1 MVAISWAC
9 TLKNRSFYIF
19 ALLTTLIALL
29 AQWKDPAVIREHLE
43 SKTYDLRMRLRE
55 QLRPSPRRD
64 DIVIVALDEKSLE
77 EFGRWPW
84 SRTLTARLVRAVS
97 AGRPRTIGV
106 DIFFTEPESPAAD
119 AALASAIKAAGNVVL
134 PIVFSDVAKGTASP
148 SAEQNDLLWDAA
160 FMEVKSVKGIP
171 WKQWAIQ
178 GTRPLPPRAGIAR
191 AAAALGHVS
200 SHPDMDGVMRWEILA
215 IKHGDD
221 AYPSLAL
228 QIARLAQ
235 GMRQEDLGLY
245 GGSTIRFGE
254 SFIPTDLSNRVLINY
269 YGAEGSFPYI
279 SAADLLS
286 GRVKAEALAGKVVL
300 IGTSA
305 LATYDQKISPFSAD
319 MPGVEKNSTV
329 VENILSNRFMSKS
342 PGVIELAVILSTA
355 ILLTILLPR
364 LSARSG
370 VIVGFSLMGAYLIA
384 AEITCMEGIWLSL
397 VYPMANMA
405 IILSAQTVSKLLF
418 EEKQSRQIRAMFSS
432 YVTERLVNE
441 MIRNPEMA
449 QLGGQKREVTVL
461 FSDVIGFTTYSE
473 NHQPEEVVAI
483 LNEYLGAMTDIVL
496 KWEGILDKFIGDAIV
511 VFWGAPMKQDDHAER
526 AVLCALEMQERLEQ
540 LRRKWEA
547 EGKAPLSSGIGL
559 NSGEAIV
566 GNIGAEGKKMD
577 YTVIGDHVN
586 LGARV
591 EGLTRRYDARILMTE
606 YTLEKLRPAIAAGQ
620 FRGVSILGQER
631 VIVKG
636 KDTPVGIFSINP
648 LDPEAE
654 TVVVEC
660 DPEKVVRLTEK

>member
-1 MVAISWAC
+1 M
-9 TLKNRSFYIF
+9 KNRVFYIF
-19 ALLTTLIALL
+19 ALVTTILSLL
-29 AQWKDPAVIREHLE
+29 AQWRDPPVIREHLE

-55 QLRPSPRRD
+55 QLRPSPRRN

-77 EFGRWPW
+77 EYGRWPW
-84 SRTLTARLVRAVS
+84 SRTLTARLVQVVS
-97 AGRPRTIGV
+97 AGHPGVIGI
-106 DIFFTEPESPAAD
+106 DIFFSEPESPAAD
-119 AALASAIKAAGNVVL
+119 AALASAVKAAGNVVL
-134 PIVFSDVAKGTASP
+134 PVAFSDVAMGTAPTS
-148 SAEQNDLLWDAA
+148 SEQNDLLWDAA
-160 FMEVKSVKGIP
+160 FMEVKSVAGIP

-178 GTRPLPPRAGIAR
+178 GARPLPPRAEIAR

-215 IKHGDD
+215 LKHGDD

-228 QIARLAQ
+228 QVARLAR
-235 GMRQEDLGLY
+235 GLRQEDLGLY
-245 GGSTIRFGE
+245 GGSNIRFGE
-254 SFIPTDLSNRVLINY
+254 RFIPTDLSNRVLINY
-269 YGAEGSFPYI
+269 FGAEGSFPYI

-286 GRVKAEALAGKVVL
+286 GRVKAGVLAGKIVL

-305 LATYDQKISPFSAD
+305 LATYDQKVSPFSAD
-319 MPGVEKNSTV
+319 MPGVEKNATV
-329 VENILSNRFMSKS
+329 VENILAGKFMSKS
-342 PGVIELAVILSTA
+342 PGIIELGVILVTA
-355 ILLTILLPR
+355 VLLALLLPR
-364 LSARSG
+364 LSARNG
-370 VIVGFSLMGAYLIA
+370 VITGFSLMGAYLVA
-384 AEITCMEGIWLSL
+384 SEITCLEGVWLSL
-397 VYPMANMA
+397 IYPMANMA
-405 IILSAQTVSKLLF
+405 VILTAQTVNKLLF
-418 EEKQSRQIRAMFSS
+418 EEKQSRRIRAMFSS

-461 FSDVIGFTTYSE
+461 FSDVISFTTYSE

-483 LNEYLGAMTDIVL
+483 LNEYLGAMTDIVM

-526 AVLCALEMQERLEQ
+526 GVRCALEMQERLDQ
-540 LRRKWEA
+540 LRCKWEA

-591 EGLTRRYDARILMTE
+591 EGLTRRYGARILMTE

-620 FRGVSILGQER
+620 FNGVSILGQER

-636 KDTPVGIFSINP
+636 KDTPVGIYALAQ
-648 LDPEAE
+648 LDSGAP

-660 DPEKVVRLTEK
+660 DLEKVVRLTEK

>member
-1 MVAISWAC
+1 MKS
-9 TLKNRSFYIF
+9 RFFYIF
-19 ALLTTLIALL
+19 ALITTLIALL
-29 AQWKDPAVIREHLE
+29 AQWQDPVVIRENLE
-43 SKTYDLRMRLRE
+43 SKTYDLRLRLRE
-55 QLRPSPRRD
+55 LLRPSPRRD

-77 EFGRWPW
+77 EYGRWPW
-84 SRTLTARLVRAVS
+84 SRVQTAKLVRAVS
-97 AGRPRTIGV
+97 SGHPRAIGI
-106 DIFFTEPESPAAD
+106 DIFFSEPESPVAD
-119 AALASAIKAAGNVVL
+119 AALAAAVKDAGNVVL
-134 PIVFSDVAKGTASP
+134 PVVFSDVAKGTSAP

-160 FMEVKSVKGIP
+160 FMEVKSVAGIP
-171 WKQWAIQ
+171 WKQWAVEGI
-178 GTRPLPPRAGIAR
+178 RPLTPRPEIAR
-191 AAAALGHVS
+191 AAAALGCVS
-200 SHPDMDGVMRWEILA
+200 SHADMDGVIRWEILA
-215 IKHGDD
+215 LKYGDD

-235 GMRQEDLGLY
+235 GLRQEDLGLY
-245 GGSTIRFGE
+245 GGSNIRFGE
-254 SFIPTDLSNRVLINY
+254 RFIPTDISNRVLVNY
-269 YGAEGSFPYI
+269 YGPEGSFPYV

-286 GRVKAEALAGKVVL
+286 GRVKSSVLAGKVVL

-305 LATYDQKISPFSAD
+305 LATYDQKVSPFSAD
-319 MPGVEKNSTV
+319 LPGVEKNATV
-329 VENILSNRFMSKS
+329 VENILTGKFMSKS
-342 PGVIELAVILSTA
+342 PGIVELVVILLTA

-364 LSARSG
+364 LSARNG
-370 VIVGFSLMGAYLIA
+370 VIVGFSLMAVYLVA
-384 AEITCMEGIWLSL
+384 AEITCLEGIWLSL
-397 VYPMANMA
+397 IYPLGNM
-405 IILSAQTVSKLLF
+405 IVLLTAQTVSKLLF

-432 YVTERLVNE
+432 YVTERLVTE

-461 FSDVIGFTTYSE
+461 FSDVVGFTTYSE

-483 LNEYLGAMTDIVL
+483 LNEYLGAMTDVIL

-526 AVLCALEMQERLEQ
+526 AVRCALEMQARLEQ
-540 LRRKWEA
+540 LRQKWQA
-547 EGKAPLSSGIGL
+547 EGRAPLSSGIGL
-559 NSGEAIV
+559 NSGDAIV

-591 EGLTRRYDARILMTE
+591 EGLTRRYNVPILITE
-606 YTLEKLRPAIAAGQ
+606 YTLAKLRPAIDDGT
-620 FRGVSILGQER
+620 FGGVSILGQER

-636 KDTPVGIFSINP
+636 KDTPVGVYSIQQLEP
-648 LDPEAE
+648 QAE